1 MVSDGPMSHGKVC
14 VLTESLHRVIESFIV
29 SYRNRTYRI
38 IATEFAYWAPNI
50 ESMEVNSESNP
61 LERKDAEG
69 PSLDESLENEEHLDV
84 DSCDSDSPKNVNN
97 DSVSPSSRV
106 LREED
111 VRGVES
117 DLVDSFEEGEIRD
130 DSVLYNDGC
139 IKDCMEKN
147 LEDDAGEILG
157 VHSQGDCGNVTTDD
171 NEDVTPVIAP
181 EKDSI
186 IAPPSTPPGNDL
198 NIAVESGSSWIDYIG
213 PLTSDEI
220 DSDKRWSYRDPN
232 GNIHGLFSLAQL
244 RSWKDY
250 FPSDLQ
256 IWSYYGNVKEAIL
269 LHNALSRQT
278 KDAVLRSPSKIS
290 LVMNTMSKHDV
301 NFNRIRFYIVPPSLI
316 KTDPWEFGLDIDD
329 SDLHLTPSLHSSN
342 STHVE
347 SSTLI
352 QNPVTIIPGPAGVV
366 QLSSNTRAE
375 PYPST
380 PNPVRIIPGPA
391 GIVQQAKLL
400 KEKVFILDSDGALM
414 STQKYMQKI
423 IEDVGE
429 DDDFNSGAW
438 VSATNY
444 VMAFGGTVNGCLGD
458 IDKFLKKG
466 KLDHIVAI
474 VKSCSPNML
483 GDLNVTLKDISGTIP
498 GTIHH
503 KVIGEGGYGKDIT
516 VGAAMILKNVSVFTP
531 KLSEHYLNITMRNV
545 VEVFRKDTV
554 LGSGTG

>member
-1 MVSDGPMSHGKVC
+1 MSGNPVQVMLERICGGVVIGYKVY
-14 VLTESLHRVIESFIV
+14 TEAGNESLNVYSVDVVLILICWGRWVWLEFDLGSSGKRTRLQALKRYFGVQRVSHDFIPDERMCLV
-29 SYRNRTYRI
+29 RPWWVTAI
-38 IATEFAYWAPNI
+38 GI
-50 ESMEVNSESNP
+50 MC
-61 LERKDAEG
+61 LEEGCRGEG

-256 IWSYYGNVKEAIL
+256 I
-269 LHNALSRQT
+269 
-278 KDAVLRSPSKIS
+278 
-290 LVMNTMSKHDV
+290 
-301 NFNRIRFYIVPPSLI
+301 
-316 KTDPWEFGLDIDD
+316 
-329 SDLHLTPSLHSSN
+329 
-342 STHVE
+342 
-347 SSTLI
+347 
-352 QNPVTIIPGPAGVV
+352 
-366 QLSSNTRAE
+366 
-375 PYPST
+375 
-380 PNPVRIIPGPA
+380 
-391 GIVQQAKLL
+391 
-400 KEKVFILDSDGALM
+400 
-414 STQKYMQKI
+414 
-423 IEDVGE
+423 
-429 DDDFNSGAW
+429 
-438 VSATNY
+438 
-444 VMAFGGTVNGCLGD
+444 
-458 IDKFLKKG
+458 
-466 KLDHIVAI
+466 
-474 VKSCSPNML
+474 
-483 GDLNVTLKDISGTIP
+483 
-498 GTIHH
+498 
-503 KVIGEGGYGKDIT
+503 
-516 VGAAMILKNVSVFTP
+516 
-531 KLSEHYLNITMRNV
+531 
-545 VEVFRKDTV
+545 
-554 LGSGTG
+554 

>member
-1 MVSDGPMSHGKVC
+1 MEASSLRASFRRPIRDGVERQQWMDILHVIDSVTLSSSSDRWSCDLNGEGTFRVKDIRLVLDDIYLPALSVETRWVRYVPIKVNVFAWRARLDRLPTRLNLSKRGILTNSIACPICDSAQEDVHHLFFGCAMAKDFSSLICRWWNLPWIAMVSFSDWDAWFLSTRLSSKLKSLLEGVF
-14 VLTESLHRVIESFIV
+14 LTAWWSIWSFRNRLLFDDVPPRRSRIFDDIV
-29 SYRNRTYRI
+29 SCSFNC
-38 IATEFAYWAPNI
+38 AF
-50 ESMEVNSESNP
+50 NSESNP

-117 DLVDSFEEGEIRD
+117 DLVDSFEEGEIHD

-171 NEDVTPVIAP
+171 NEDVTSVIAP

-186 IAPPSTPPGNDL
+186 IAPLSTPLGNDL
-198 NIAVESGSSWIDYIG
+198 NIAAESGSSWIDYIG

-278 KDAVLRSPSKIS
+278 KDA
-290 LVMNTMSKHDV
+290 
-301 NFNRIRFYIVPPSLI
+301 
-316 KTDPWEFGLDIDD
+316 G
-329 SDLHLTPSLHSSN
+329 
-342 STHVE
+342 
-347 SSTLI
+347 
-352 QNPVTIIPGPAGVV
+352 
-366 QLSSNTRAE
+366 
-375 PYPST
+375 
-380 PNPVRIIPGPA
+380 
-391 GIVQQAKLL
+391 
-400 KEKVFILDSDGALM
+400 
-414 STQKYMQKI
+414 
-423 IEDVGE
+423 
-429 DDDFNSGAW
+429 
-438 VSATNY
+438 
-444 VMAFGGTVNGCLGD
+444 
-458 IDKFLKKG
+458 
-466 KLDHIVAI
+466 
-474 VKSCSPNML
+474 
-483 GDLNVTLKDISGTIP
+483 
-498 GTIHH
+498 
-503 KVIGEGGYGKDIT
+503 
-516 VGAAMILKNVSVFTP
+516 
-531 KLSEHYLNITMRNV
+531 
-545 VEVFRKDTV
+545 
-554 LGSGTG
+554 

>member
-1 MVSDGPMSHGKVC
+1 M
-14 VLTESLHRVIESFIV
+14 
-29 SYRNRTYRI
+29 
-38 IATEFAYWAPNI
+38 
-50 ESMEVNSESNP
+50 
-61 LERKDAEG
+61 DA
-69 PSLDESLENEEHLDV
+69 
-84 DSCDSDSPKNVNN
+84 
-97 DSVSPSSRV
+97 
-106 LREED
+106 
-111 VRGVES
+111 
-117 DLVDSFEEGEIRD
+117 
-130 DSVLYNDGC
+130 
-139 IKDCMEKN
+139 
-147 LEDDAGEILG
+147 
-157 VHSQGDCGNVTTDD
+157 
-171 NEDVTPVIAP
+171 
-181 EKDSI
+181 
-186 IAPPSTPPGNDL
+186 
-198 NIAVESGSSWIDYIG
+198 
-213 PLTSDEI
+213 
-220 DSDKRWSYRDPN
+220 
-232 GNIHGLFSLAQL
+232 
-244 RSWKDY
+244 
-250 FPSDLQ
+250 
-256 IWSYYGNVKEAIL
+256 
-269 LHNALSRQT
+269 
-278 KDAVLRSPSKIS
+278 
-290 LVMNTMSKHDV
+290 
-301 NFNRIRFYIVPPSLI
+301 NFNNE
-316 KTDPWEFGLDIDD
+316 TDPWEFGLDIDD
-329 SDLHLTPSLHSSN
+329 SDLHLTSSLRSSN

-352 QNPVTIIPGPAGVV
+352 QNPVQAIPGPAGVV

-444 VMAFGGTVNGCLGD
+444 VIAFGGTVTGCLGD
-458 IDKFLKKG
+458 IDNFLIKG

-503 KVIGEGGYGKDIT
+503 KVIGDGGYGKDIT
-516 VGAAMILKNVSVFTP
+516 VGAAMILKNISVFTP
-531 KLSEHYLNITMRNV
+531 KPSEHYLNITMRNV

>member
-1 MVSDGPMSHGKVC
+1 ERCVWIDLVGLPLASWAPEVYKKLGGRWGSSVFTDMVSDGPMSHGKVC

-198 NIAVESGSSWIDYIG
+198 NIAAESGSSWIDYIG

-278 KDAVLRSPSKIS
+278 KDAVWELSGFFVRLSEPKKKILDEKGIDCIFIEYAEHSKAY
-290 LVMNTMSKHDV
+290 
-301 NFNRIRFYIVPPSLI
+301 RFYVIEPNDSVSVNSVIESRDAIFDENRFSSIPKPKDIVS
-316 KTDPWEFGLDIDD
+316 
-329 SDLHLTPSLHSSN
+329 SSN
-342 STHVE
+342 
-347 SSTLI
+347 
-352 QNPVTIIPGPAGVV
+352 G
-366 QLSSNTRAE
+366 
-375 PYPST
+375 
-380 PNPVRIIPGPA
+380 
-391 GIVQQAKLL
+391 
-400 KEKVFILDSDGALM
+400 
-414 STQKYMQKI
+414 TQ
-423 IEDVGE
+423 G
-429 DDDFNSGAW
+429 
-438 VSATNY
+438 
-444 VMAFGGTVNGCLGD
+444 
-458 IDKFLKKG
+458 
-466 KLDHIVAI
+466 
-474 VKSCSPNML
+474 
-483 GDLNVTLKDISGTIP
+483 GDLP
-498 GTIHH
+498 GETPIEIHEPRRSNRACVA
-503 KVIGEGGYGKDIT
+503 KSYGSNFQLYLVKGSRDEIASQYSYCYSIEEDPKT
-516 VGAAMILKNVSVFTP
+516 FDEAMKSRDVAFW
-531 KLSEHYLNITMRNV
+531 K
-545 VEVFRKDTV
+545 
-554 LGSGTG
+554 

>member
-1 MVSDGPMSHGKVC
+1 MHSHNHIAAKEAKEMDDVIVIPSDDEADAKAIDNQVSNSQSVSINENVFQSFNSYAKAVLGNKSCGTCGAISGCVMSISVDDCIDLDGMERSILAKVKDLSVISELLKHMSSEGFDDVGLRYVGGHERCGLDRNLVGLPWTSWAQRFIRRCVVAVGKQ
-14 VLTESLHRVIESFIV
+14 RVYGYV

-256 IWSYYGNVKEAIL
+256 IWSYYGNVKETIL

-278 KDAVLRSPSKIS
+278 KDA
-290 LVMNTMSKHDV
+290 
-301 NFNRIRFYIVPPSLI
+301 
-316 KTDPWEFGLDIDD
+316 G
-329 SDLHLTPSLHSSN
+329 
-342 STHVE
+342 
-347 SSTLI
+347 
-352 QNPVTIIPGPAGVV
+352 
-366 QLSSNTRAE
+366 
-375 PYPST
+375 
-380 PNPVRIIPGPA
+380 
-391 GIVQQAKLL
+391 
-400 KEKVFILDSDGALM
+400 
-414 STQKYMQKI
+414 
-423 IEDVGE
+423 
-429 DDDFNSGAW
+429 
-438 VSATNY
+438 
-444 VMAFGGTVNGCLGD
+444 
-458 IDKFLKKG
+458 
-466 KLDHIVAI
+466 
-474 VKSCSPNML
+474 
-483 GDLNVTLKDISGTIP
+483 
-498 GTIHH
+498 
-503 KVIGEGGYGKDIT
+503 
-516 VGAAMILKNVSVFTP
+516 
-531 KLSEHYLNITMRNV
+531 
-545 VEVFRKDTV
+545 
-554 LGSGTG
+554 